1 MEKILLSQEVAE
13 ALETIKKLHSIEDIL
28 ETHAVSSGDAW
39 NHEAEYVNELNLTE
53 LATALIVGYEVKL
66 TANEIIM
73 KDYNSALKSRNET
86 TSSYKERFFDGY
98 LLGVESTLETL
109 EIEIDGI
116 K

>member
-1 MEKILLSQEVAE
+1 MTEKIKLTKQQAEVIENIKTMGFNQIMWKHTHEDWERRHGDVLE
-13 ALETIKKLHSIEDIL
+13 AL
-28 ETHAVSSGDAW
+28 SS
-39 NHEAEYVNELNLTE
+39 EQ

-66 TANEIIM
+66 TANEIII

-109 EIEIDGI
+109 GIEIEGI